1 MINGASEV
9 LPLRSRSRMFA
20 PEYGVPLDPATEAQ
34 PDLVSLVQIWRE
46 WTKDG
51 S

>member
-20 PEYGVPLDPATEAQ
+20 PEYGVPLDPATGSSTGPCFAR
-34 PDLVSLVQIWRE
+34 PDMA
-46 WTKDG
+46 
-51 S
+51 